1 MGLAVGVVVAR
12 LLGRVE
18 VQRGGV
24 DAIPDMGEKDGKGCC
39 NVKSRDIE
47 PKRRVPT
54 VLNHS
59 FDALGP

>member
-24 DAIPDMGEKDGKGCC
+24 DAIPDMGEKMVKVAAMLSRTISSQSKG
-39 NVKSRDIE
+39 
-47 PKRRVPT
+47 
-54 VLNHS
+54 
-59 FDALGP
+59 FQQF